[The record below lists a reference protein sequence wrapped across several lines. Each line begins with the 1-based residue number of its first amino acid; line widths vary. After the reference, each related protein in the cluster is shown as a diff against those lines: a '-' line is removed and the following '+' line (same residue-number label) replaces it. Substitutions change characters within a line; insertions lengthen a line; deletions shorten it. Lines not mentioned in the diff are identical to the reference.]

1 MTAKPTATPTSTTNT
16 PRLELINLQQLTPSP
31 YNPRTKFDETKL
43 AELSLS
49 IREHGIL
56 EPILVR
62 PLPIVGKR
70 FQEYEIVAGERR
82 YRAALMALSTR
93 DSVPCLVRDLDDTEA
108 RLIAVTENKQR
119 SDLDALDEARGY
131 QILKDG
137 GLTQAEIAEKL
148 GISAGE
154 VSKSLALLELPESVQ
169 SLVRGGELGVGQA
182 RIIQSKLGAWPA
194 MALAFAQYAA
204 KESWS
209 VRYVEDCFRKDQRL
223 PWNLLN
229 DLPKDAGRKLSWNTP
244 FSKECDSCPHGAF
257 LESSNLCLMP
267 AEFDRKMA
275 EHEVKE
281 AKAAE
286 EARTKLLARM
296 KPKDGVKAKA
306 LPMLSDLKWSEYE
319 RLYTPPAGCSE
330 ECTCR
335 GIALSN
341 DGKEVPICLDK
352 GRYQKLQADA
362 TRAKNKAIKTAAQAK
377 KAKVIALASGKIG
390 ELDRAVIGRTYAL
403 TIRQMLGGLYTE
415 GRREAIKMLP
425 TASELD
431 IVRSGH
437 FRRIRAAFDHQGTG
451 GSWQDVMEGLAE
463 AMGAISPAERLQV
476 LLAASGAVAI
486 NALNEQVKEPSYKHA
501 ESAGWLLGEH
511 VVGWCKPKPESTQGE
526 EAK

>member
-1 MTAKPTATPTSTTNT
+1 MTAKPTTTANT
-16 PRLELINLQQLTPSP
+16 PRLELINLQLLIPSP

-62 PLPIVGKR
+62 PLPITGKR

-93 DSVPCLVRDLDDTEA
+93 DSVPCLIRDLDDTEA

-154 VSKSLALLELPESVQ
+154 VSKSLALLDMSEEVQ
-169 SLVRGGELGVGQA
+169 GLMRGGKLGVGQA
-182 RIIQSKLGAWPA
+182 RIIQSKLGAWPL
-194 MALAFAQYAA
+194 MALAFAQYVIQEAC
-204 KESWS
+204 S
-209 VRYVEDCFRKDQRL
+209 VRYVEDCFKANQKL
-223 PWNLLN
+223 PWKFLTE
-229 DLPKDAGRKLSWNTP
+229 LPQTAGRHISYDTP
-244 FSKECDSCPHGAF
+244 FKNECATCPHGAF
-257 LESSNLCLMP
+257 LKDSALCMMP

-275 EHEVKE
+275 EHRE
-281 AKAAE
+281 AKTLAE
-286 EARTKLLARM
+286 EVSRQKLLARM
-296 KPKDGVKAKA
+296 KPTLGGEGTKAKA
-306 LPMLSDLKWSEYE
+306 LPLLADLKWSEYE
-319 RLYTPPAGCSE
+319 RLFTPPAGCSE
-330 ECTCR
+330 ECACR
-335 GIALSN
+335 GRAIDHS
-341 DGKEVPICLDK
+341 GKEVPICLDK
-352 GRYQKLQADA
+352 GRYQKLQAAA
-362 TRAKNKAIKTAAQAK
+362 TKAKNKAIKTAAQAK
-377 KAKVIALASGKIG
+377 KAKVIALTSGKIG
-390 ELDRAVIGRTYAL
+390 ELDRAVIGRAYAL
-403 TIRQMLGGLYTE
+403 TVRQMLGGLYTE

-431 IVRSGH
+431 IVRTGH
-437 FRRIRAAFDHQGTG
+437 FRRIRAAFDHGGTG

-486 NALNEQVKEPSYKHA
+486 NALNEQVKEPGYKHA
-501 ESAGWLLGEH
+501 EQAGWLLGEH
-511 VVGWCKPKPESTQGE
+511 VVGWCKPVEES
-526 EAK
+526 K